1 MFCCFGFR
9 FDFVGAYIHHVII
22 SFVEFE
28 FSCSCLKPAF
38 IGPHQG
44 LDTVILVLQLLT
56 IPCIWIVPP
65 QKREMQELL
74 ATGKQSPRA
83 ATALVVVLILCL
95 LWSVSGNFMAVFP
108 ATSCLELVGGPG
120 CSEV

>member
-1 MFCCFGFR
+1 M
-9 FDFVGAYIHHVII
+9 D
-22 SFVEFE
+22 
-28 FSCSCLKPAF
+28 K
-38 IGPHQG
+38 QG
-44 LDTVILVLQLLT
+44 LDTVILLLQLVT
-56 IPCIWIVPP
+56 IPCIWIVPA
-65 QKREMQELL
+65 QKKEMQELL

-108 ATSCLELVGGPG
+108 ATACLELVGGPG

>member
-1 MFCCFGFR
+1 MCQ
-9 FDFVGAYIHHVII
+9 
-22 SFVEFE
+22 
-28 FSCSCLKPAF
+28 SCLDDK
-38 IGPHQG
+38 QG
-44 LDTVILVLQLLT
+44 LDTVILILQLLT
-56 IPCIWIVPP
+56 IPCIWIVPA
-65 QKREMQELL
+65 QKKEMQELL

-108 ATSCLELVGGPG
+108 ATACLELVGGPG